1 MGRLRIDEQ
10 QEAQHDQARHRHQEG
25 GAVMRPTE
33 PGGVPYPV
41 QNGIGDGQAA
51 PFRNSG
57 AGLPFGQTPCT
68 LPWPRQQM
76 TVSHDTIHPFRE
88 GFPVDDRGG

>member
-1 MGRLRIDEQ
+1 M
-10 QEAQHDQARHRHQEG
+10 
-25 GAVMRPTE
+25 MRPTE

-57 AGLPFGQTPCT
+57 AGLPFGYKPLHAALAKTT
-68 LPWPRQQM
+68 
-76 TVSHDTIHPFRE
+76 
-88 GFPVDDRGG
+88 DDREP